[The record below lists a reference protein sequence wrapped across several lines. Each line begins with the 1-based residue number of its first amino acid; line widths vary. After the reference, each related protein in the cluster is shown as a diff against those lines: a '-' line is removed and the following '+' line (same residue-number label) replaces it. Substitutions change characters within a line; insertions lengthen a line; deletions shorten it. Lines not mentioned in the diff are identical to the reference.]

1 MDTGN
6 KKPWEERLREAGAQ
20 TEAEVKRLMQ
30 YLDQEVL
37 PDVRRHSSTALRAAS
52 EQLAKLAQQL
62 DDTKNKHDL

>member
-1 MDTGN
+1 MDTDN
-6 KKPWEERLREAGAQ
+6 KKTWEERLREAGAQ

-62 DDTKNKHDL
+62 DDTKNKYDL

>member
-1 MDTGN
+1 MDTDN
-6 KKPWEERLREAGAQ
+6 KKTWEERLREAGAQ

-62 DDTKNKHDL
+62 DDTKNKSDL